1 MRDAGAEDMNRTA
14 ERLARVNQESL
25 RALAEG
31 ALAFQRQNAKLY
43 RDWAELSSAMV
54 GESVRM
60 CFALSRAP
68 FSYAPADPLG
78 PGGNGEQ
85 DPDLPV
91 PDYDRLDV
99 DEVVRRLEGLTASE
113 VEKLEEYEKHHKNR
127 PVLVERM
134 DRSLV

>member
-1 MRDAGAEDMNRTA
+1 MMDQEMNRAA

-25 RALAEG
+25 RALAGG
-31 ALAFQRQNAKLY
+31 ALAVQRQNAKLY

-60 CFALSRAP
+60 CLALSWAP
-68 FSYAPADPLG
+68 LSYGARLDPRDAESSVEEDPA
-78 PGGNGEQ
+78 
-85 DPDLPV
+85 LPV
-91 PDYDRLDV
+91 ADYDQLDV
-99 DEVVRRLEGLTASE
+99 DEVVRRLEGLSARD
-113 VEKLEEYEKHHKNR
+113 VERLEAYEKHHKNR

>member
-1 MRDAGAEDMNRTA
+1 MNRAA

-31 ALAFQRQNAKLY
+31 ALAVQRQNARLY
-43 RDWAELSSAMV
+43 REWAGLSSAMV
-54 GESVRM
+54 EESVRM
-60 CFALSRAP
+60 CFALSRVP
-68 FSYAPADPLG
+68 FSYVPVDPR
-78 PGGNGEQ
+78 GGDGDQ
-85 DPDLPV
+85 DLPV

-99 DEVVRRLEGLTASE
+99 DEVVSRLEGLTARE

>member
-1 MRDAGAEDMNRTA
+1 MRDAGAEDLNRAA
-14 ERLARVNQESL
+14 ERLALVNQESL

-60 CFALSRAP
+60 CFALSRTP
-68 FSYAPADPLG
+68 FSYVPVDPRG
-78 PGGNGEQ
+78 SNGNGEQ
-85 DPDLPV
+85 DLPV

-99 DEVVRRLEGLTASE
+99 DEVVRRLEGLTARE

>member
-1 MRDAGAEDMNRTA
+1 MNQAA
-14 ERLARVNQESL
+14 ERRTRVNQESL

-31 ALAFQRQNAKLY
+31 TLAVQQQNAKLY
-43 RDWAELSSAMV
+43 RDWAELSSAVV

-60 CFALSRAP
+60 CVALSWAP
-68 FSYAPADPLG
+68 FTYAMPEPRGAEKG
-78 PGGNGEQ
+78 VEEH
-85 DPDLPV
+85 PDLPV

-113 VEKLEEYEKHHKNR
+113 VERLETYEKHHKNR